1 MDHTKLLSWYEKQV
15 RPFLESQTKDRTAS
29 LDNDRDRLKPLLER
43 PDGIT
48 VCFLGNSG
56 IGKSTLLNALAAGD
70 KQLLP
75 AGGIG
80 PLTAQA
86 TEVHFSEKPSFSV
99 VYQKKVKLMQ
109 VGFALERRLER
120 LSKGKAKPPTASTF
134 AEGLETDEQKELI
147 EEEKDIAAKEEAEV
161 SVDPVEGY
169 IKQARLLIT
178 GNQFG
183 QQSLPYLVDAIQVA
197 CGVKM
202 HWNSEFDPDDM
213 ARVTRIK
220 QVLEFAKAGKAH
232 TERQG
237 DDPVNFMKQLMEHAA
252 GFLSPLIQ
260 KIEVGWP
267 AELLKEGVVLVDLP
281 GVGIAQDTYREITK
295 RYVREQARAVVLVV
309 DRAGP
314 TDATIDLLRTSGYW
328 DRLVGAADDPA
339 ADPCH
344 MLIAVT
350 RVDDV
355 ANEEWANTSHIS
367 KDSRPK
373 KRDVFVDRVEA
384 FRPRI
389 REQIKEQLSKLTS
402 SDNEVVQRAR
412 QAAVE
417 NLLGSLQVHP
427 VSAPE
432 YRRVITGDEEDRSFL
447 PNIEMTGIPMLK
459 QSLADLS
466 IQERRARH
474 DAIQNVSERLTR
486 GILGEL
492 RIIEAMWRG
501 RDKAATDA
509 EKLREA
515 LETMLGPKE
524 KEYTLRVGAFREFL
538 ESTVQTKIRELVLE
552 ARSVAEDEVN
562 DYLIGLRNEH
572 WATLRAAVRRGGVW
586 LYGRGRAINL
596 PDDITNYFQEPMA
609 AVWGQRLLKDIRK
622 RTSELANDISMMVE
636 EICLWAR
643 ENGGAQVNKPLLE
656 QQQRRVADQVAQLR
670 QVGEEA
676 VDELRNI
683 VKQKLMDTIKKPI
696 KKACEDFVGRGDDIG
711 SGVKSRILE
720 LFENLSTRATT
731 AAEKPAIEVLQTNF
745 QKVREEIRVAFEEWG
760 DPIQETA
767 DLIVE
772 KHEDRLKRSN
782 AQRRSQILAE
792 VETLVSKC
800 PVQIQASA
808 EVSSVA

>member
-15 RPFLESQTKDRTAS
+15 RPFLETQTKDRTGS
-29 LDNDRDRLKPLLER
+29 LDNDRDRLKRLLER
-43 PDGIT
+43 HDGIT

-86 TEVHFSEKPSFSV
+86 TEVHFSETPSFSV
-99 VYQKKVKLMQ
+99 VYQKKGKLMQ

-120 LSKGKAKPPTASTF
+120 LSKGKAEQPVKSAF
-134 AEGLETDEQKELI
+134 AEELAKDEQKELI
-147 EEEKDIAAKEEAEV
+147 EEEKDIEAKDEGESLA
-161 SVDPVEGY
+161 DPVEGY

-178 GNQFG
+178 GNQFS
-183 QQSLPYLVDAIQVA
+183 QQPLPYLVDAIQVA
-197 CGVKM
+197 CGGKM
-202 HWNSEFDPDDM
+202 HWNSEIAPDDM
-213 ARVTRIK
+213 GRVTRIK
-220 QVLEFAKAGKAH
+220 QVLEFAKAGKAY

-267 AELLKEGVVLVDLP
+267 SDLLREGVILVDLP
-281 GVGIAQDTYREITK
+281 GVGIAQDTYREVTK
-295 RYVREQARAVVLVV
+295 KYVREKARAVVVVV

-328 DRLVGAADDPA
+328 DRLVGAADDPT

-355 ANEEWANTSHIS
+355 ANEEWANTNHLP
-367 KDSRPK
+367 KDVRPK
-373 KRDVFVDRVEA
+373 KKDVFLDRVEA

-389 REQIKEQLSKLTS
+389 RDQIREQLSKLTS
-402 SDNEVVQRAR
+402 SDNEDVQRAR
-412 QAAVE
+412 QGAVDH
-417 NLLGSLQVHP
+417 LLGGLQVHP

-432 YRRVITGDEEDRSFL
+432 FRRVLTADEDDRSFL
-447 PNIEMTGIPMLK
+447 PNIEMTGIPTMM
-459 QSLADLS
+459 QCLADLS
-466 IQERRARH
+466 IQERRARIE
-474 DAIQNVSERLTR
+474 AIQNVSDRLTR

-492 RIIEAMWRG
+492 SIVEAMWRD
-501 RDKAATDA
+501 RDKAAADA

-515 LETMLGPKE
+515 LEIMLGPKG
-524 KEYTLRVGAFREFL
+524 KEYARRVGAFREFL

-552 ARSVAEDEVN
+552 ARSVAEAEVN
-562 DYLIGLRNEH
+562 NYLIGLRNEH

-609 AVWGQRLLKDIRK
+609 AVWGQRLLRDIRK
-622 RTSELANDISMMVE
+622 RTSELANDISTMVE
-636 EICLWAR
+636 EICEWAR
-643 ENGGAQVNKPLLE
+643 ENGGAQVNRPLLE
-656 QQQRRVADQVAQLR
+656 QQRQRVTDQVAQLR
-670 QVGEEA
+670 QVGKEA
-676 VDELRNI
+676 VDELRNV
-683 VKQKLMDTIKKPI
+683 VKEKLMDTIKKPI
-696 KKACEDFVGRGDDIG
+696 KKACEDFVERGNDIG
-711 SGVKSRILE
+711 PGVKSRILE
-720 LFENLSTRATT
+720 LFESLSKKATT

-745 QKVREEIRVAFEEWG
+745 QTVREEIRVAFEEWG
-760 DPIQETA
+760 DPLEETA

-772 KHEDRLKRSN
+772 SHENRVKRSD
-782 AQRRSQILAE
+782 AQRRGKILDE
-792 VETLVSKC
+792 VKFLVGQC
-800 PVQIQASA
+800 PVPIEAPA
-808 EVSSVA
+808 EASSVA

>member
-15 RPFLESQTKDRTAS
+15 RPFLEGQAKDRTAS
-29 LDNDRDRLKPLLER
+29 LDNDRDRLKRLLER
-43 PDGIT
+43 HDGIT

-86 TEVHFSEKPSFSV
+86 TEVHFNDKPSYSV
-99 VYQKKVKLMQ
+99 MYQKKGKLMQ

-120 LSKGKAKPPTASTF
+120 ISKGKTKQPVASAF
-134 AEGLETDEQKELI
+134 GEGLESDEQKELI
-147 EEEKDIAAKEEAEV
+147 EEEKHIESKDEADS

-169 IKQARLLIT
+169 IKQAKLLIT
-178 GNQFG
+178 GNQYS

-197 CGVKM
+197 CGGKM
-202 HWNSEFDPDDM
+202 HWNSEFEPGDM
-213 ARVTRIK
+213 ARVARIK
-220 QVLEFAKAGKAH
+220 QVLEFAKTGKAH

-237 DDPVNFMKQLMEHAA
+237 DDPVHFMGQLMEHAA

-267 AELLKEGVVLVDLP
+267 SELLKEGVVLVDLP

-314 TDATIDLLRTSGYW
+314 TAATIDLLRTSGYW

-355 ANEEWANTSHIS
+355 ANEEWANTSHLAREN
-367 KDSRPK
+367 RPK
-373 KRDVFVDRVEA
+373 RRDVFVDRVEA

-412 QAAVE
+412 QTAVE
-417 NLLGSLQVHP
+417 NLLGNLQVHP

-432 YRRVITGDEEDRSFL
+432 YRRVLTGDEEDTSFL
-447 PNIEMTGIPMLK
+447 PNIEMTGIPTLM

-466 IQERRARH
+466 TTERRARH

-492 RIIEAMWRG
+492 SIIEAMWRNQ
-501 RDKAATDA
+501 DKAAADA

-515 LETMLGPKE
+515 LEAMLGPKE

-538 ESTVQTKIRELVLE
+538 DSTVQTKIRELVLE
-552 ARSVAEDEVN
+552 ARAVAEVEVN
-562 DYLIGLRNEH
+562 NYLINLRNER
-572 WATLRAAVRRGGVW
+572 WNTLRAAVRRGGVW

-596 PDDITNYFQEPMA
+596 PDDISNYFQEPMA

-622 RTSELANDISMMVE
+622 RTSELAGDISTMVE

-643 ENGGAQVNKPLLE
+643 ENGGAQINKPLLE
-656 QQQRRVADQVAQLR
+656 QQQQRVADQVAQLR
-670 QVGEEA
+670 QVGKEA
-676 VDELRNI
+676 VDELRDV

-696 KKACEDFVGRGDDIG
+696 KKACEEFVERGDDIG
-711 SGVKSRILE
+711 PGVKLRILE
-720 LFENLSTRATT
+720 LFEKLSKRATT
-731 AAEKPAIEVLQTNF
+731 AAEKPSIDVLQANF
-745 QKVREEIRVAFEEWG
+745 QTVREEIRVAFEEWG
-760 DPIQETA
+760 DPIEETA

-772 KHEDRLKRSN
+772 KHEDRLKRSD
-782 AQRRSQILAE
+782 AQRRGRILAE
-792 VETLVSKC
+792 VAMLVGKC
-800 PVQIQASA
+800 PVPIEVPAEPSA
-808 EVSSVA
+808 VA